1 MLLLMFWSNDL
12 KLVQEDSTPTAVA
25 PLLLSV
31 ARKKAAKLSME
42 GAGQSAAS
50 MLTAMVD
57 GVMGGVI
64 K

>member
-1 MLLLMFWSNDL
+1 MFLSNDL
-12 KLVQEDSTPTAVA
+12 KLVQEDSTTTVVA
-25 PLLLSV
+25 SLLLSV

-57 GVMGGVI
+57 GVMGAVI
-64 K
+64 KL

>member
-1 MLLLMFWSNDL
+1 MFWSNDL
-12 KLVQEDSTPTAVA
+12 KLVQEDSTAVA

-64 K
+64 KL

>member
-12 KLVQEDSTPTAVA
+12 KLVQEDSTAVA

-57 GVMGGVI
+57 GVMGAVI
-64 K
+64 KW

>member
-1 MLLLMFWSNDL
+1 MFLSNDL
-12 KLVQEDSTPTAVA
+12 KLVQEDSTAVA

>member
-1 MLLLMFWSNDL
+1 MFWSNDL
-12 KLVQEDSTPTAVA
+12 KLVQEDSTAVA

-31 ARKKAAKLSME
+31 ARRKAAKLSME

-57 GVMGGVI
+57 GVMGAVI

>member
-1 MLLLMFWSNDL
+1 MFWSNDL
-12 KLVQEDSTPTAVA
+12 KLVQEDSTAGA

-31 ARKKAAKLSME
+31 ARRKAAKLSME

-57 GVMGGVI
+57 GVMGAVI

>member
-1 MLLLMFWSNDL
+1 MFWSNDL
-12 KLVQEDSTPTAVA
+12 KLVQEDSTAVA

-57 GVMGGVI
+57 GAMGGVI
-64 K
+64 KL

>member
-1 MLLLMFWSNDL
+1 MMLHMFWSNDL
-12 KLVQEDSTPTAVA
+12 ELVQEDSTAVA

-57 GVMGGVI
+57 GVMGAVI

>member
-1 MLLLMFWSNDL
+1 MFLSNDL
-12 KLVQEDSTPTAVA
+12 KLVQEDSTAVA

-64 K
+64 KL

>member
-1 MLLLMFWSNDL
+1 MFWSNDL
-12 KLVQEDSTPTAVA
+12 KLVQEDSTAVA

-57 GVMGGVI
+57 GVMGAVI

>member
-1 MLLLMFWSNDL
+1 MFWSNDL
-12 KLVQEDSTPTAVA
+12 KLVQEDSTAVA

-31 ARKKAAKLSME
+31 ARRKAAKLSME

-57 GVMGGVI
+57 GVMGAVI
-64 K
+64 KL

>member
-1 MLLLMFWSNDL
+1 MMLHMFWSNDL
-12 KLVQEDSTPTAVA
+12 KLVQEDSTAVA

-57 GVMGGVI
+57 GAMGGVI
-64 K
+64 KL

>member
-1 MLLLMFWSNDL
+1 MFLSNDL
-12 KLVQEDSTPTAVA
+12 KLVQEDSTAVA

-57 GVMGGVI
+57 GVMGAVI
-64 K
+64 KL

>member
-1 MLLLMFWSNDL
+1 MMLLMFLSNDL
-12 KLVQEDSTPTAVA
+12 KLVQEDSTAVA

>member
-1 MLLLMFWSNDL
+1 MFLSNDL
-12 KLVQEDSTPTAVA
+12 KLVQEDSTTTVVA
-25 PLLLSV
+25 SLLLSV

-42 GAGQSAAS
+42 GAGRSAAS

-57 GVMGGVI
+57 GVMGAVI

>member
-1 MLLLMFWSNDL
+1 MFWSNDL
-12 KLVQEDSTPTAVA
+12 KLVQEDSTAVA

>member
-1 MLLLMFWSNDL
+1 MMLHMFWSNDL
-12 KLVQEDSTPTAVA
+12 KLVQEDSTAVA

-31 ARKKAAKLSME
+31 ARRKAAKLSME

-57 GVMGGVI
+57 GVMGAVI
-64 K
+64 KL

>member
-12 KLVQEDSTPTAVA
+12 KLVQEDSTAVA

-57 GVMGGVI
+57 GVMGAVI
-64 K
+64 KL

>member
-1 MLLLMFWSNDL
+1 MMLLMFLSNDL
-12 KLVQEDSTPTAVA
+12 KLVQEDSTAVA

-57 GVMGGVI
+57 GVMGAVI

>member
-1 MLLLMFWSNDL
+1 MMLHMFWSNDL
-12 KLVQEDSTPTAVA
+12 KLVQEDSTAVA

-57 GVMGGVI
+57 GVMGAVI